1 LAHDNQ
7 FDQAPLPYR
16 LKLGE
21 VVDALPDHLVDLTDT
36 IKSLLIDAAE
46 IYSLVRDLLGLVT
59 ALGKGTPFMMT
70 VGYSQLNES
79 RQDDIIVNSKYPHL
93 PNT

>member
-1 LAHDNQ
+1 
-7 FDQAPLPYR
+7 
-16 LKLGE
+16 
-21 VVDALPDHLVDLTDT
+21 
-36 IKSLLIDAAE
+36 LIDAAE